1 MLLLR
6 NRKPGTEVVELASA
20 ASPSARPV
28 IAALNVAGDKFA
40 LAERKGTGVVGGM
53 MREVRPIVGRT
64 EDPQPAATYL

>member
-1 MLLLR
+1 MAL
-6 NRKPGTEVVELASA
+6 A

-53 MREVRPIVGRT
+53 VGKVRLIVGRT
-64 EDPQPAATYL
+64 KNPQPSATYL